1 MRLSVVAEQTKDYV
15 TEAIR
20 DFLKTFSSPDFE
32 KADVRHLIAGQSNDL
47 GLPDD
52 EHDFCVFYPISS
64 VRRGTTIED
73 LESDGE
79 TMALHEYVV
88 LTIQIDVYS
97 LNRYRAQQRAQT
109 YELISRSTV
118 GCSFFK
124 RYGLDLQF
132 ADDAQNLSGIDESDK
147 WLYRWSLSF
156 RLGLKKKVVLP
167 VGSFDSVST
176 RADDIQ
182 NVDVKFPPKG
192 KA

>member
-32 KADVRHLIAGQSNDL
+32 KADVRHLIAGQSNAL

-52 EHDFCVFYPISS
+52 ERDFCVFYPISS

-88 LTIQIDVYS
+88 LRGVPII
-97 LNRYRAQQRAQT
+97 
-109 YELISRSTV
+109 
-118 GCSFFK
+118 
-124 RYGLDLQF
+124 
-132 ADDAQNLSGIDESDK
+132 
-147 WLYRWSLSF
+147 
-156 RLGLKKKVVLP
+156 
-167 VGSFDSVST
+167 
-176 RADDIQ
+176 
-182 NVDVKFPPKG
+182 
-192 KA
+192 